1 MFVALQR
8 TMSALKTLVPKSS
21 QTEFVKRIAFRNKSL
36 LKELGSASKVT
47 AAALPASVTLSNTST
62 GSTPAQ
68 NTVKNVEIQET
79 AAEEGKRYR
88 ELKRRVAA
96 ILTSANHNA
105 SRKSTLAEWELQA
118 VTLSQSVPHFTASL
132 RDCVVFG
139 DLTRDPASPLSVSA
153 LVLWDIA
160 WRAMTS
166 CVTFLRLSLDV
177 FAACELL
184 SMNEER
190 VMTVEKAFVKFAT
203 NFSAMLEVIVRYVGK
218 TPGTDIA
225 VSRLQP
231 MLVFL
236 VDCMIEL
243 PASVSD
249 HNELLRQFAVRASSL
264 VVAKLREVMSYE
276 LGADNNN
283 Q

>member
-1 MFVALQR
+1 MSPSSHPTLTNSIMFVALQR
-8 TMSALKTLVPKSS
+8 TMSALKILVPKSS
-21 QTEFVKRIAFRNKSL
+21 QTEFVKRVAFRNKSL
-36 LKELGSASKVT
+36 LKELGSASKK
-47 AAALPASVTLSNTST
+47 
-62 GSTPAQ
+62 Q
-68 NTVKNVEIQET
+68 R
-79 AAEEGKRYR
+79 AEEGKRYR

-132 RDCVVFG
+132 RDCVISG